1 MKFNVASKALQQQLS
16 AVSKVINTKNA
27 MSILDNFLLSIKG
40 NMLEITGSDQ
50 ENTMT
55 AVVEIMEVEGEGTI
69 AVPAKRLLDMLKEV
83 PGQGL
88 TFYINDDT
96 KEIDIR
102 FLNGHFNF
110 MGLNGDE
117 YPQRKNFEDDAQSF
131 TIPASMMQKGIEN
144 TLFAVS
150 QETIRPMMTGIY
162 WDITPD
168 AITFVSSDTHKLVRF
183 ISTES
188 APQITGAFI
197 IPAKPAGILRGLLG
211 KDEDNVTITM
221 DSKTA
226 TFNFGTYSLSCR
238 FINGNYPNYNRVI
251 PQDNPFELTIDRV
264 SMLNA
269 MRRVALFASLASG
282 LVKLNIQPNEILLS
296 SQDLDYSTSAEE
308 RLECEYQGNSMTIGF
323 NATYMIE
330 LLSNLK
336 GDTIVI
342 KLSDPSRPGV
352 LMPMTQEANENLVM
366 ILMPMQV
373 IEA

>member
-40 NMLEITGSDQ
+40 NTLEITGSDQ

-188 APQITGAFI
+188 APEITGAFI
-197 IPAKPAGILRGLLG
+197 MPAKPAGILRGLLG

-226 TFNFGTYSLSCR
+226 IFNFGTYSLSCR

-336 GDTIVI
+336 GDTIII

-352 LMPMTQEANENLVM
+352 LMPMTQEVNENLVM

>member
-197 IPAKPAGILRGLLG
+197 MPAKPAGILRGLLG